1 MKQPNNILIVRTD
14 RLGDVILSTPV
25 IKNLRLSFPKSHI
38 AFLCRPYTRD
48 ALEGNPYLDE
58 VITYDKY
65 GRDKS
70 FGASIRFS
78 AYLGKKNFDLALIL
92 HPTNRVH
99 LITFLARIP
108 QRVGWDKKLSF
119 LLTKKIPHSKQEGLK
134 HELDYTLDILRALN
148 IPIKCKDTYFPVSS
162 NAEARVAEI
171 LKIKRVGEN
180 EEFIVIHPS
189 ASCRSKHWPQAHF
202 LELIKL
208 LRKEISLK
216 IAVITSFAE
225 RELGKKLVEESGVI
239 DLRGVLSVAE
249 LGALFKRTSLF
260 ISNDSG
266 PVHIAASLDIPVIS
280 IFGRK
285 DPGLSPL
292 RWGPLGKEAF
302 YFHKDAGCSKCL
314 AHNCFKGFRCL
325 IAISPYEV
333 AKKAIDLL
341 KADKK

>member
-1 MKQPNNILIVRTD
+1 MVNFKRILIVRTD

-25 IKNLRLSFPKSHI
+25 IKNLRLALPQSFI

-92 HPTNRVH
+92 HPTNRAH

-108 QRVGWDKKLSF
+108 ERVGWDKKLSF
-119 LLTKKIPHSKQEGLK
+119 LLTKKIPHRKQEGLK

-162 NAEARVAEI
+162 NARGRVVEI
-171 LKIKRVGEN
+171 LKIKGIGED
-180 EEFIVIHPS
+180 EKFIVIHSS
-189 ASCRSKHWPQAHF
+189 ASCPSKRWPQTHF

-208 LRKEISLK
+208 LKKEISLK
-216 IAVITSFAE
+216 IVVITSRSE
-225 RELGKKLVEESGVI
+225 REFGRRLVEEGGAI
-239 DLRGVLSVAE
+239 DLRGVLTIAE
-249 LGALFKRTSLF
+249 LGALFRRTALF

-266 PVHIAASLDIPVIS
+266 PVHIASSLNIPLIS
-280 IFGRK
+280 ILGRG

-302 YFHKDAGCSKCL
+302 YFHKDAGCTKCL
-314 AHNCFKGFRCL
+314 AHNCLKGFLCL
-325 IAISPYEV
+325 IAVSPYEV
-333 AKKAIDLL
+333 AKKAIELL